1 MNCWLMSK
9 YVFDRRVKRRKSY
22 RLERY
27 LQRFFAGWSV
37 FKLWSA
43 AVPAAATDAAP
54 SFSMDNKRLAFVQF
68 SARDGRAPFALLNP
82 GAFSLQLLAVFG
94 YDIKVF
100 MPQFS
105 YKARRR
111 SGELVEGVLE
121 VADRSAAL
129 VQIQRSGLFPVAVA
143 DSKASAVT
151 IIKKDKGVNLAAFLP
166 PSVQA
171 QLAKKRKPKLQ
182 ELATFTTQ
190 LANLLNSGMP
200 LTVALNSMTHLE
212 TRGIP
217 ADVSRGL
224 KQEVTEGRSLSDAMV
239 RQPQIFSDLYVN
251 MVKAGEQSGALVPVL
266 RRMATHFQTFAE
278 VQAKFKSAMIYP
290 VMVICVGIALIT
302 FFMTV
307 MMPKFIEI
315 FNGFN
320 IELPGPTKF
329 LIFTSAMFT
338 TYWWLMGAVILALW
352 VLFKRFQSSDA
363 GGRKLDEWQMRLPVL
378 GRVVQVNLFGQFART
393 LGTLLQNGV
402 PVLTALKIT
411 EQVMGNR
418 LIRDAIAKTREAVTD
433 GKTLA
438 QPLAQSR
445 LFPQLMI
452 DLVRIGEE
460 TGDVPGSLNNIADTY
475 ENELQIA
482 LRVMSDMIGPVLI
495 IVMALVVG
503 FLLLSIFLPLF
514 KLISS
519 IH

>member
-1 MNCWLMSK
+1 
-9 YVFDRRVKRRKSY
+9 
-22 RLERY
+22 
-27 LQRFFAGWSV
+27 
-37 FKLWSA
+37 
-43 AVPAAATDAAP
+43 
-54 SFSMDNKRLAFVQF
+54 
-68 SARDGRAPFALLNP
+68 
-82 GAFSLQLLAVFG
+82 
-94 YDIKVF
+94 

-105 YKARRR
+105 YKARKR

-121 VADRSAAL
+121 VPDRSAAL
-129 VQIQRSGLFPVAVA
+129 MQIQRSGLFPIAVA
-143 DSKASAVT
+143 DAKAGTAT
-151 IIKKDKGVNLAAFLP
+151 AGKKEKGVNLASFLP
-166 PSVQA
+166 PSMQA
-171 QLAKKRKPKLQ
+171 QLAQKRKPKLQ

-212 TRGIP
+212 TKGIP
-217 ADVSRGL
+217 ADISRGL
-224 KQEVTEGRSLSDAMV
+224 KQEVTEGRSLSDAMA
-239 RQPQIFSDLYVN
+239 RQPVIFTDLYVN
-251 MVKAGEQSGALVPVL
+251 MVRAGETSGSLVPVL
-266 RRMATHFQTFAE
+266 RRMANHFQQFAD

-290 VMVICVGIALIT
+290 VMVIGVGILLVI

-307 MMPKFIEI
+307 MMPKFIDI
-315 FNGFN
+315 FSSFQ
-320 IELPGPTKF
+320 IELPLPTRM
-329 LIFTSAMFT
+329 LIALSTMFTS
-338 TYWWLMGAVILALW
+338 YWWLMGLLVLAVV
-352 VLFKRFQSSDA
+352 VLFKRFQSSAA
-363 GGRKLDEWQMRLPVL
+363 GGRKLDEWRMKLPIFGKVI
-378 GRVVQVNLFGQFART
+378 QINLFGQFART

-411 EQVMGNR
+411 EQVMSNR
-418 LIRDAIAKTREAVTD
+418 LIREAIAKTREAVTD

-438 QPLAQSR
+438 QPLAQSK

-495 IVMALVVG
+495 IVMAIIVG

-514 KLISS
+514 RMIAS